1 MNRLITILALVLCA
15 FSLHAQ
21 SYSDSK
27 EYFYGSQAGV
37 KAFER
42 PPIWPGCN
50 FKNIHKLRRCFDESL
65 SEHIAANFKIP
76 YDLMEKLEYKKVTV
90 NFYIQKDGSIRIR
103 SIKGGI
109 PEIKE
114 LAKKVILSIPEIKP
128 GELGGKKV
136 AAEYTIPITY

>member
-1 MNRLITILALVLCA
+1 
-15 FSLHAQ
+15 
-21 SYSDSK
+21 
-27 EYFYGSQAGV
+27 
-37 KAFER
+37 
-42 PPIWPGCN
+42 
-50 FKNIHKLRRCFDESL
+50 
-65 SEHIAANFKIP
+65 
-76 YDLMEKLEYKKVTV
+76 MEKLEYKKVTV
-90 NFYIQKDGSIRIR
+90 NFYVQKDGSIRIR